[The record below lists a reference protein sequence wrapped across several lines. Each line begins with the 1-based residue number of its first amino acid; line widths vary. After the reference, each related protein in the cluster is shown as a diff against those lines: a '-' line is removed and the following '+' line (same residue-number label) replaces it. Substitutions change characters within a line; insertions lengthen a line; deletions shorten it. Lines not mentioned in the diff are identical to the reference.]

1 MSAKSLPATVV
12 ALGWVSFFND
22 LASEMVTPLLPILV
36 AGVLG
41 AGPVA
46 LGLIEGTAEAVASLL
61 KLWAGRWSDR
71 LGGRRKPLVLGG
83 YLLSNLVR
91 PLFGLVGSWP
101 QLLLLRA
108 LDRVGKGV
116 RGAPRDALL
125 VDVTPL
131 PLRGRAFGLLR
142 GLDNGGAMGGA
153 LMAAG
158 LLAAGVVGVPQLV
171 MLSAIP
177 GALVLLLVVLFVR
190 DRRAVPGAAASLP
203 PSRGPWSDLPPALR
217 RVLVLA
223 GLFMFARV
231 SETFVVLRG
240 QELGGSP
247 AVLLLLWAAMSLAKS
262 VSAWRGGH
270 LSDRLG
276 HGRVTLLGWGA
287 LALGLGL
294 LALPGSLP
302 ALWAATLAY
311 GALAGLSEGAERALV
326 GEFAAAGTRGTAF
339 GWYNMLSGLL
349 AIPAGALFGTVWT
362 VFGAG
367 VAFAWAAAVAGL
379 LALALRV
386 AVVRRRGTGT

>member
-1 MSAKSLPATVV
+1 MPAKSLPATVI

-46 LGLIEGTAEAVASLL
+46 LGLIEGTAEAVASFL

-91 PLFGLVGSWP
+91 PLFGVVGSWP

-125 VDVTPL
+125 VDVTPV

-153 LMAAG
+153 LIAAG

-171 MLSAIP
+171 MLSALP
-177 GALVLLLVVLFVR
+177 GMAVLLLVVLFVR
-190 DRRAVPGAAASLP
+190 DHRAAAGEVPPP
-203 PSRGPWSDLPPALR
+203 PSRGPWSDLPPVLR

-223 GLFMFARV
+223 GLFVFARV
-231 SETFVVLRG
+231 AETFVVLRG

-247 AVLLLLWAAMSLAKS
+247 AMLLLLWAAMNLAKS

-276 HGRVTLLGWGA
+276 HGRVTLLGWGT

-294 LALPGSLP
+294 LALPASMP
-302 ALWAATLAY
+302 VLWAATLAY
-311 GALAGLSEGAERALV
+311 GALAGLGEGAERALV

-349 AIPAGALFGTVWT
+349 AIPAGALFGSVWS
-362 VFGAG
+362 VAGAG
-367 VAFAWAAAVAGL
+367 AAFGFAAAVAAL
-379 LALALRV
+379 LALALRAV
-386 AVVRRRGTGT
+386 VVRRPGTGT